1 MNSSSKVKIN
11 GKFNVKGRRVKKE
24 QSVFRIYGLFC
35 IFIFLML
42 IRGRGKKLNYTD
54 FFFFFFVLN
63 SLAYARVTQH
73 CALSR
78 SPQPNTTNY
87 FLREEAACRRATP
100 PGVPGRGLLWRY
112 GGGRRGA
119 ELRARSL
126 GRSLHHPTCHFHM
139 SSPPEREPRAVWQV
153 RAVNVAGRGPVA
165 EPEERSPVQ
174 LLAGSLPLLKPL
186 I

>member
-1 MNSSSKVKIN
+1 
-11 GKFNVKGRRVKKE
+11 
-24 QSVFRIYGLFC
+24 
-35 IFIFLML
+35 ML
-42 IRGRGKKLNYTD
+42 IRGRKKKTQLHWL
-54 FFFFFFVLN
+54 FFFLN

-112 GGGRRGA
+112 GGGGRGA

-139 SSPPEREPRAVWQV
+139 SSPPEREHRAVWQV

-174 LLAGSLPLLKPL
+174 LVAPAAQTSHLAADSCGTSERNIRPDNWRRKVKRV
-186 I
+186 